1 MTKPRT
7 NQIAAFFKLEYLKDR
22 ETDFHNFLYG
32 GSVEWL
38 DEQNKYVIIVISW

>member
-7 NQIAAFFKLEYLKDR
+7 NQIATFFKLEYLEDPV
-22 ETDFHNFLYG
+22 TDFHNFLY

-38 DEQNKYVIIVISW
+38 DEQNKYVIIVISG